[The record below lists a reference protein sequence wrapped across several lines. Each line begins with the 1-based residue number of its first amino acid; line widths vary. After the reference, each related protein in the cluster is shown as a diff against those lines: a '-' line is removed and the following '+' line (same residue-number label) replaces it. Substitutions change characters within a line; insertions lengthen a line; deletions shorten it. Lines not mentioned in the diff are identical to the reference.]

1 MQFGLNTVSST
12 EEMMHPENIAPIDSA
27 NDELST
33 TRKPEPKRGGVFGE
47 LLACF
52 PEGQIEH
59 ASWLGLSLRPGITLE
74 CWSRM
79 IAKVVQRAGNAGGSR
94 DTLTAWLGDLLA
106 YSGVRYRGQITEY
119 AQAAC
124 LDPGTLRSAKLVCS
138 RIPLLCRHNALSWS
152 HHCEVGKAFKAAN
165 EIRSWLDLA
174 AKEGLSVRDLRKRI
188 RQHIAGP
195 ERPKDPN
202 RAISFTLLRDLRAVG
217 RFVKNHPEIWRDW
230 SPSACE
236 LALSEMKPIIEFI
249 EELSTRSRHRVG
261 LAKAG

>member
-1 MQFGLNTVSST
+1 
-12 EEMMHPENIAPIDSA
+12 
-27 NDELST
+27 
-33 TRKPEPKRGGVFGE
+33 
-47 LLACF
+47 
-52 PEGQIEH
+52 
-59 ASWLGLSLRPGITLE
+59 
-74 CWSRM
+74 
-79 IAKVVQRAGNAGGSR
+79 
-94 DTLTAWLGDLLA
+94 
-106 YSGVRYRGQITEY
+106 
-119 AQAAC
+119 
-124 LDPGTLRSAKLVCS
+124 
-138 RIPLLCRHNALSWS
+138 LSWS

>member
-1 MQFGLNTVSST
+1 MQSGLNTASST
-12 EEMMHPENIAPIDSA
+12 EEMMNPENIAPIDPA
-27 NDELST
+27 NAELSI
-33 TRKPEPKRGGVFGE
+33 TRKPEPKRGGFFGE
-47 LLACF
+47 LLEGF
-52 PEGQIEH
+52 PEGQVEH
-59 ASWLGLSLRPGITLE
+59 ASWLGLSLKPGITLE

-79 IAKVVQRAGNAGGSR
+79 IAKVVQRAGSAGGSR

-106 YSGVRYRGQITEY
+106 YSGIRYRGQITEY
-119 AQAAC
+119 AQAAR

-152 HHCEVGKAFKAAN
+152 HHCEVGKAFKAPH
-165 EIRSWLDLA
+165 EIKFWLDLA
-174 AKEGLSVRDLRKRI
+174 AKEGISVRDLRKRI

-195 ERPKDPN
+195 ERPKN
-202 RAISFTLLRDLRAVG
+202 ANGAISFTLLRDLRAVG
-217 RFVKNHPEIWRDW
+217 RLAENHPEIWRDW

-249 EELSTRSRHRVG
+249 EVISTRSRHRVG